1 MSQDKILRTIKDNID
16 ELARFYRSGAKKLPE
31 WKENL
36 AQLGRNKP
44 GVLTNLKSMLG
55 LDKSQRL
62 NPRDDAALS
71 RKNEVVSSYN
81 DPLPTARAA
90 QKKQAL
96 VSTASSYDDYL
107 PVARAAQK
115 SLVKP
120 QDDREV
126 EISPPPLVFVETEK
140 KLGKNPA
147 EIVDMLKRR
156 INMMLEDQKQ
166 LIELYKSEEDKNKD
180 LIEQRQVLLEE
191 RKGEDDICTEKRN
204 CRRDLNTKDKL
215 IGKLNRQI
223 YECNLRKSFINE
235 ETDKKDLNEFITY
248 EYEQNSVYF
257 QGQELY
263 AIMIRRIVDA
273 GYILFDD
280 DFESLYLT
288 FKDTIESA
296 KKIKEDYKNISL
308 DNKIR
313 TSILWNRLA
322 GFLSSKIATSNSKD
336 IYNKILKAFP
346 RKYQLYIPIISEYLH
361 TMSIEKSS
369 NEIWRDLKKIW

>member
-126 EISPPPLVFVETEK
+126 EISPPPLVFVETEE
-140 KLGKNPA
+140 KLGKNPT
-147 EIVDMLKRR
+147 EIVEMLKRR
-156 INMMLEDQKQ
+156 INVMSEDQEK
-166 LIELYKSEEDKNKD
+166 LIELYKTEEDRNKD
-180 LIEQRQVLLEE
+180 LIEQRQVLSEE
-191 RKGEDDICTEKRN
+191 RIEDDICTEKRD
-204 CRRDLNTKDKL
+204 CRRDLDTKDRL

-235 ETDKKDLNEFITY
+235 EEDKKDLDEFITY